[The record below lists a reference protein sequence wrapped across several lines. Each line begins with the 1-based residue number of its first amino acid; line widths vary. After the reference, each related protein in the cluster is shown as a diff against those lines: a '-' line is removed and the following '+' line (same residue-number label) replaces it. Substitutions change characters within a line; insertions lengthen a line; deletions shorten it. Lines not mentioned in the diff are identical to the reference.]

1 MNIRY
6 KHWICCALLALGT
19 STSVLE
25 GALVLRNGSLVDAD
39 EVAKYS
45 PEQHYSLGAIAYQQ
59 LNWDEAARQFRI
71 VATNFPNSEV
81 GPNSWFY
88 LAISYYNLQ
97 EYDFANDAFSNYL
110 KCHTNPEF
118 FEDSIEYKFRIANLF
133 KSGARCRFFGT
144 KHLPKW
150 ASGRDHAIAIYDEVI
165 AAVPCHELAAWSLF
179 YKAQMFKED
188 RLFNQSIDIYQL
200 LIRRF
205 PKHELAP
212 ESYMAISKI
221 FIVQSGYEKHNP
233 DLLAFAQINL
243 RRFQNDFPRDER
255 TCIVEQDVQQL
266 KEIYATS
273 LYETG
278 QFYERTYHDLASVIY
293 YQKAVDEFPDTQIA
307 SKCRQRLQVLS
318 RCIPPAPKDKIEPF
332 YNDSGFNEDL
342 DDVNL

>member
-1 MNIRY
+1 M
-6 KHWICCALLALGT
+6 LVLGA
-19 STSVLE
+19 STSSVD
-25 GALVLRNGSLVDAD
+25 GAFVIKNGSLVDAD

-45 PEQHYSLGAIAYQQ
+45 AEQHYSLAADAYQQ
-59 LNWDEAARQFRI
+59 CHWDEAARQFRI

-81 GPNSWFY
+81 GPDSWFY
-88 LAISYYNLQ
+88 LAISYYHLE
-97 EYDFANDAFSNYL
+97 EYDFSNDAFSNYL

-118 FEDSIEYKFRIANLF
+118 FEDSIEYKFYIANLF
-133 KSGARCRFFGT
+133 RSGAKCRFFGT

-150 ASGRDHAIAIYDEVI
+150 ASGRDHAIDIYEEVI

-179 YKAQMFKED
+179 YKAQMFRED
-188 RLFNQSIDIYQL
+188 KLFCQSIDIYQL

-255 TCIVEQDVQQL
+255 ICIVEQDVQQL

-278 QFYERTYHDLASVIY
+278 QFYEHTNHDLASVIY
-293 YQKAVDEFPDTQIA
+293 YQKAVDDFPDTCIA
-307 SKCRQRLQVLS
+307 VKCRQRLNVLS
-318 RCIPPAPKDKIEPF
+318 RCIPTIQRDKVEEF